1 MRPSSKA
8 KNMLYVAES
17 TSIPLPRLFTA
28 YTYEPLDRDICRLRE
43 CLVGTH
49 KVAKYII
56 AVNLKAA
63 NQLTNKGQL
72 AQRTSNCTWKSS
84 DILSSKKMTCKTK

>member
-43 CLVGTH
+43 CLVG
-49 KVAKYII
+49 
-56 AVNLKAA
+56 
-63 NQLTNKGQL
+63 QL